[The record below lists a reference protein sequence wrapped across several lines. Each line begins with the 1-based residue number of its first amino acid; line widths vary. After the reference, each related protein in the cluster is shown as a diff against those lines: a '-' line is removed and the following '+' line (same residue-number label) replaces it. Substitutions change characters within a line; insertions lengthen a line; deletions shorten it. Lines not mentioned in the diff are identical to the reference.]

1 MVRPSSTSTK
11 RAAASKS
18 VIRPHAEQKYAE
30 ELAAVRKNDNYPKP
44 ENWLTSPKM
53 TKLYL
58 LGGVAP
64 NGMEITP
71 KYFGDPRIIERSIA
85 TLATDRA
92 LLLTGLPG
100 TGKSWVSE
108 HLAAAISGD
117 STLLIQGTAGTDE
130 SALRYDWNYAQL
142 IANGPSHA
150 ALVKSPMAIG
160 MGDGKIVRVEE
171 LTRVGSEVQDALITI
186 LSEKTLPIPKLNDEI
201 QAKPGFNVI
210 ATANNR
216 DRGVNE
222 LSSALSRRFNMVIL
236 PTPATIEEEFKIVR
250 FRVIQ
255 MGLALGYPVEK
266 PADKELMRVAT
277 IFRELR
283 AGATLD
289 GKMKL
294 KSPSGTLSV
303 AEEISVVNS
312 GLANAGYFGSG
323 SLTAADLATS
333 LVGAIVKEPGVDA
346 VVWREYRQT
355 VMKDR
360 EGWED
365 LYKACKDIDE

>member
-18 VIRPHAEQKYAE
+18 VIRPHAEQKFAE

-58 LGGVAP
+58 LGGPAP
-64 NGMEITP
+64 NGMEITS
-71 KYFGDPRIIERSIA
+71 KYIGDPRIIERAIA

-100 TGKSWVSE
+100 TGKSRVSE

-130 SALRYDWNYAQL
+130 SELRYDWDYAQL
-142 IANGPSHA
+142 IATGPSRE

-171 LTRVGSEVQDALITI
+171 LTRVGSDVQDALITI

-222 LSSALSRRFNMVIL
+222 ISSALSRRFNMVIL

-250 FRVIQ
+250 SRVIQ